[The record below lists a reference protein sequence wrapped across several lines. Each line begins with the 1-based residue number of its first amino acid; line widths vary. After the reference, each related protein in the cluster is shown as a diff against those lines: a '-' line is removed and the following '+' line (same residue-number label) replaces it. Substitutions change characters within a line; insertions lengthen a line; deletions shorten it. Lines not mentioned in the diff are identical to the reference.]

1 MLLKTCNFHFLYY
14 SLDVVWECQAV
25 GITTVRWV
33 QCYWLQY
40 FIFLVDDTYDL
51 DSFRTYK
58 AKRFVPA
65 NLLGSLLR
73 LADNNMTDNMA
84 ATYSISN
91 PQFVDGY
98 QKHTYE

>member
-1 MLLKTCNFHFLYY
+1 M
-14 SLDVVWECQAV
+14 VWECQAV

-33 QCYWLQY
+33 QLNWSKY

-73 LADNNMTDNMA
+73 LADNNMTDSMDD
-84 ATYSISN
+84 IMKRW
-91 PQFVDGY
+91 Y
-98 QKHTYE
+98 QKQYEKHIYE